1 MLSKD
6 LISPSV
12 PELTLT
18 DSADKALQLMSDYHL
33 VQLPL
38 VFEGK
43 YLGLISEDALL
54 DWDDTS
60 ITFGMA
66 YSNYLKPAVPAHAHI
81 YEALKIYTE
90 IECAILPVVDADD
103 KYIGAITTE
112 TLLQYTIQG
121 TQCAESGGTIVIS
134 CSDTNYS
141 LSQIS
146 RLFESE
152 NITILS
158 VLVHTF
164 RTADRTLMIT
174 IKTNKQD
181 LRAVGATLE
190 RLNYTIEEVHSEIND
205 TADLKSNF
213 DLLMKYLDV

>member
-6 LISPSV
+6 VISPLV
-12 PELTLT
+12 PELTLS

-60 ITFGMA
+60 ITFGRA
-66 YSNYLKPAVPAHAHI
+66 NSNYTKPAVSANAHI
-81 YEALKIYTE
+81 YEALKLYTE
-90 IECAILPVVDADD
+90 IKCAVLPVVDTDD
-103 KYIGAITTE
+103 TYIGAITAE
-112 TLLQYTIQG
+112 TLLQYAIQG
-121 TQCAESGGTIVIS
+121 TQCAEAGGTIVIS

-141 LSQIS
+141 LSQIA

-158 VLVHTF
+158 ILVHTNKS
-164 RTADRTLMIT
+164 ADRTLLIT

-205 TADLKSNF
+205 AADLKSNF
-213 DLLMKYLDV
+213 DMLMKYLDV